1 MFLVVDNYT
10 RIRVNKSNN
19 VAVYEGLVI
28 HFVALES
35 ARFNFEVNVNI

>member
-19 VAVYEGLVI
+19 AAVYEGLVI